1 MKAFFYLQNQINI
14 KNNKGVLMVENQL
27 LLAKVV

>member
-14 KNNKGVLMVENQL
+14 KNNKRVLMVENQL